1 MVTKIGHEINPA
13 FQIGCMIAGIPMYP
27 LTCNPDNVLE
37 AMQEERKSLLFGDV
51 HARGAYPGYIKRYF
65 EENNIRI
72 VFEKD
77 NEKILKYTVDFISFS
92 YYMSGC
98 ATADEEKTFRRREIS

>member
-1 MVTKIGHEINPA
+1 
-13 FQIGCMIAGIPMYP
+13 MYP

-37 AMQEERKSLLFGDV
+37 AMQEERKSLIFGDV

-77 NEKILKYTVDFISFS
+77 NEKILKHTVDFISFS